1 MSCVLANRVVL
12 NIRSVNRD
20 ANSSRLPVAS
30 HSQKSISSHHA
41 VFTPETPLTSFEM
54 NTLRKMRAE
63 REHSYAEVID
73 IHDES
78 VDLPFV
84 VL

>member
-20 ANSSRLPVAS
+20 ANSTRLPVT
-30 HSQKSISSHHA
+30 SQKSINSHHA
-41 VFTPETPLTSFEM
+41 IFTPAETLTSFEM
-54 NTLRKMRAE
+54 NTLRKMRVAQ
-63 REHSYAEVID
+63 SFSEVID
-73 IHDES
+73 IHDEP